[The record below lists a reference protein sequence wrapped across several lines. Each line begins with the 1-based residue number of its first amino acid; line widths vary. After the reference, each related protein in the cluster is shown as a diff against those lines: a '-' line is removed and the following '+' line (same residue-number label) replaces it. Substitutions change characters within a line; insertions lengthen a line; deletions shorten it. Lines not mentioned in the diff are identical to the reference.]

1 MGEEFAPESPR
12 GDSGAVCSLLVDA
25 VVDDDADD
33 RPDREDMDGPLMSRS
48 TDLRRP
54 RNPEDT
60 SISVLLLLP
69 ALFPILPS
77 DAAGCFSR
85 MGVGKSLEGLEGA
98 VEREM
103 RACRGVEVAFRGPEA
118 SAWCTESPLPGSEE
132 RRPPPGVVGTSIG
145 VVCGASPHRNNDLSV
160 IAMH

>member
-69 ALFPILPS
+69 ALFP
-77 DAAGCFSR
+77 AAKHRRGSPIRYATFHRISR
-85 MGVGKSLEGLEGA
+85 RHQMKKSA
-98 VEREM
+98 PRKER
-103 RACRGVEVAFRGPEA
+103 
-118 SAWCTESPLPGSEE
+118 T
-132 RRPPPGVVGTSIG
+132 
-145 VVCGASPHRNNDLSV
+145 
-160 IAMH
+160 